1 MPDSRRHKRSSSL
14 IQRISRTL
22 PREGEYVQ
30 IFEGHSKIAEGTVI
44 AIDEQFIT
52 IAGPHTLIDL
62 DTFELR
68 RGLNDG
74 SVSIRRLSGY

>member
-1 MPDSRRHKRSSSL
+1 MPGSRRQKRGGGL
-14 IQRISRTL
+14 IQRISRVL

-52 IAGPHTLIDL
+52 IAGQHNLIDL

-74 SVSIRRLSGY
+74 SVTIRRLSGY